1 MRIFIIYFFISLSSL
16 AISAPRDNDNK
27 VISIPFKFDNNTL
40 ALSNVTEL
48 NKISNLVES
57 DPTLK
62 IIVTGH
68 TDNVGDE
75 KYNDKLGLERASA
88 AANYLEQRFGISKN
102 NIIVES
108 RGELDPIASNDTD
121 KGRQLNRRIDIYYQ
135 HFRINVK

>member
-1 MRIFIIYFFISLSSL
+1 MNIKFFIASIILLSCHTYAGL
-16 AISAPRDNDNK
+16 NNK

-108 RGELDPIASNDTD
+108 RGELDPIASNDTE